1 METNPRRKT
10 LRQAQTARAEKPEY
24 DMDLALVKEVER
36 LEELP
41 FAWER
46 QALEVASQRVY
57 QLERALMPRQRA
69 SLLEI
74 LKRRGDGQASEGDE

>member
-1 METNPRRKT
+1 